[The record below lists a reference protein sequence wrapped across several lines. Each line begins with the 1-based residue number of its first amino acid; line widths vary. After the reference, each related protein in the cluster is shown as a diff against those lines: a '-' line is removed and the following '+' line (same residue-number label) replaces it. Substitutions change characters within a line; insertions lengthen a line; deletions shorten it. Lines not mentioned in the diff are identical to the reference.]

1 MTLSHLFDE
10 LRYGRRHIQYMSR
23 DEGFENQNGEGYTK
37 RVNSP
42 DKISKKRPT
51 KSEKALRGIL
61 RNQCPS
67 CEQGSVFRGLKM
79 NKACPQCH
87 YPFER
92 EPGYYLG
99 VIILGYFISCFSTV
113 PTLAILIFVLQWPY
127 FTALLIASGQVLL
140 IAPILLRFARLLW
153 LYLDY
158 FADPNR
164 HLHKN

>member
-1 MTLSHLFDE
+1 M
-10 LRYGRRHIQYMSR
+10 
-23 DEGFENQNGEGYTK
+23 
-37 RVNSP
+37 
-42 DKISKKRPT
+42 
-51 KSEKALRGIL
+51 RGIL
-61 RNQCPS
+61 GNLCPS
-67 CEQGSVFRGLKM
+67 CDQGRVFRGM
-79 NKACPQCH
+79 RMRKACPECK

-113 PTLAILIFVLQWPY
+113 PTLAILILVLQWPMV
-127 FTALLIASGQVLL
+127 TALIIASGQVLL
-140 IAPILLRFARLLW
+140 IAPLLLRLSRLAW